1 MRKGW
6 LPMVFNTQQL
16 LYLVEIERTRSISQ
30 AAENLYMGQ
39 PNLSRVL
46 RDMETAAGFQIFERT
61 RKGVRPTQM
70 GEQFLRHAR
79 NILRETE
86 FMERLGPNNA
96 EPFRFRVCLPR
107 SYRYLTVTRQY
118 LEKLLPEA
126 QLDAVIRECHPR
138 QALEM
143 LSDGMVEVAV
153 IRYSLEYQAFFEEQ
167 AEKRAFTLQRL
178 SKECYQVVLSQKH
191 PLAEK
196 TEIARKELEDY
207 PEIVHRDRLYTEKNG
222 KDGIYTTDRLSQ
234 IQLLRSLPTTY
245 LWSEALPEEV
255 LQAAGLAQRPV
266 SPEEPIYENALL
278 YKPQCAISA
287 LESGFLKWVIHKDS
301 EGNNA

>member
-1 MRKGW
+1 MT
-6 LPMVFNTQQL
+6 FNTQQL

-46 RDMETAAGFQIFERT
+46 RDMEATVGFQIFERT

-86 FMERLGPNNA
+86 FIERLGPNHG
-96 EPFRFRVCLPR
+96 EPYRFRVCLPR
-107 SYRYLTVTRQY
+107 SYRYLALTQRY

-138 QALEM
+138 QALEL
-143 LSDGMVEVAV
+143 LSDGAVEIAV
-153 IRYSLEYQAFFEEQ
+153 IRYSQEYRAFFEEQ
-167 AEKRAFTLQRL
+167 AEKRSLTLQRL
-178 SKECYQVVLSQKH
+178 SSEHYRVALSENH
-191 PLAEK
+191 PLANSAQLSGK
-196 TEIARKELEDY
+196 ALEEY
-207 PEIVHRDRLYTEKNG
+207 PELLHRDRLYSEKG
-222 KDGIYTTDRLSQ
+222 KKDGIYTTDRLSQ

-245 LWSEALPEEV
+245 LWSEILPEE
-255 LQAAGLAQRPV
+255 LLRAAGLVQRPV
-266 SPEEPIYENALL
+266 TPEEPVYQNAVL
-278 YKPQCAISA
+278 YKPQCAISV
-287 LESGFLKWVIHKDS
+287 LENGFLKWILDDPTQ
-301 EGNNA
+301 GG